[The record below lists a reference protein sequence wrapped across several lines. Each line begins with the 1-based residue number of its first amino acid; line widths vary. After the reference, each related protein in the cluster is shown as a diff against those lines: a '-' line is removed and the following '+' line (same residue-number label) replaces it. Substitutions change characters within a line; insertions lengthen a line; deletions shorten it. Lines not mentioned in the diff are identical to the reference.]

1 MTVISVCYRYCIK
14 GLLSGKIVL
23 LTTHNTRYFQEAD
36 QIVYLREGKHEEL
49 KFDAPQ
55 REMLVKESVEHDKEM
70 SEDNKDE
77 CHEDNE
83 RNDKKSINQDVE
95 ERGIGRVTFKVYKE
109 YFAYGAYAIVC
120 FIVALVYFSGQGK
133 KIEFI
138 NFLVVTFH

>member
-1 MTVISVCYRYCIK
+1 MTVKFVCYRYCIK
-14 GLLSGKIVL
+14 GLLSDKIVL

-36 QIVYLREGKHEEL
+36 QIVYLKEGKHEES

-55 REMLVKESVEHDKEM
+55 GEMLLKESIEHEEEM

-77 CHEDNE
+77 CHEDNK

-95 ERGIGRVTFKVYKE
+95 ERGIGRVTFKVYRE
-109 YFAYGAYAIVC
+109 YFAYGAYTIVC

-133 KIEFI
+133 KIGEFEFI
-138 NFLVVTFH
+138 NFSS